1 MAALYRDTED
11 LARSRPGH
19 SAVTT
24 RAANGT
30 AAIRPAPG
38 GRGRLVVEDAMAG
51 MKITL
56 DAAMRVRDV
65 SRPRPDHEAAA
76 QAQSASPPA
85 QSAPAQPT
93 SGPAPS
99 APAQSAAA
107 QARPGPARAAAARAA
122 PAALPD
128 RTRQAVA
135 QRNPS
140 APAGSRSPAASPPA
154 PAPATPAGPTG
165 RGRRGA
171 PAASSPGTDTSGTG
185 NRNTTSDAGTRGTG
199 GNTRGSRGKRHRSRR
214 RFPR

>member
-1 MAALYRDTED
+1 MPSTAERRARPTRVSGGEIMMAALYRDTED

-30 AAIRPAPG
+30 AETHPTPG
-38 GRGRLVVEDAMAG
+38 GRGRLVLEDAMAG

-85 QSAPAQPT
+85 QSARAQPA

-99 APAQSAAA
+99 APAQPAAAQAQSAQAQSAQAQSA

-122 PAALPD
+122 PAAAAARAD
-128 RTRQAVA
+128 RTGQAVA
-135 QRNPS
+135 QRSPS

-154 PAPATPAGPTG
+154 TP
-165 RGRRGA
+165 
-171 PAASSPGTDTSGTG
+171 
-185 NRNTTSDAGTRGTG
+185 
-199 GNTRGSRGKRHRSRR
+199 
-214 RFPR
+214 

>member
-1 MAALYRDTED
+1 MPSTAERRARPTRVSGGEIMMAALYRDTED

-30 AAIRPAPG
+30 AETHPTPG
-38 GRGRLVVEDAMAG
+38 GRGRLVLEDAMAG

-85 QSAPAQPT
+85 QSARAQPA

-99 APAQSAAA
+99 APAQPAAAQAQSA

-122 PAALPD
+122 PAAAAARAD
-128 RTRQAVA
+128 RTGQAVA
-135 QRNPS
+135 QRSPS
-140 APAGSRSPAASPPA
+140 APAGSRSPAASPQ
-154 PAPATPAGPTG
+154 ATPAGP
-165 RGRRGA
+165 
-171 PAASSPGTDTSGTG
+171 
-185 NRNTTSDAGTRGTG
+185 
-199 GNTRGSRGKRHRSRR
+199 
-214 RFPR
+214 

>member
-1 MAALYRDTED
+1 MPATAVRRARPTRVSGGEIMMAALYRDTED

-30 AAIRPAPG
+30 AEIRPTPG
-38 GRGRLVVEDAMAG
+38 GRGRLGAEDAMAG

-56 DAAMRVRDV
+56 DAALRVRDV

-76 QAQSASPPA
+76 QAPPA
-85 QSAPAQPT
+85 SRPSQPA

-99 APAQSAAA
+99 APAQPAAA

-128 RTRQAVA
+128 RTHPAVA
-135 QRNPS
+135 QRRPS
-140 APAGSRSPAASPPA
+140 APASSRAPAASPPA
-154 PAPATPAGPTG
+154 PAP
-165 RGRRGA
+165 
-171 PAASSPGTDTSGTG
+171 
-185 NRNTTSDAGTRGTG
+185 
-199 GNTRGSRGKRHRSRR
+199 
-214 RFPR
+214 